1 MAKTRR
7 LFGRPQSK
15 YDDDFITKTID
26 KKIEIKIR
34 IIAFPVKISL
44 SSEEDD
50 HLTNTAPCK
59 LKPEM
64 HPKNATMVKNWIIK
78 PYSSVGKT
86 FVNIGNKKKG
96 IADDNAP
103 PIV

>member
-1 MAKTRR
+1 
-7 LFGRPQSK
+7 
-15 YDDDFITKTID
+15 
-26 KKIEIKIR
+26 
-34 IIAFPVKISL
+34 
-44 SSEEDD
+44 
-50 HLTNTAPCK
+50 
-59 LKPEM
+59 M

-78 PYSSVGKT
+78 PYSSAGKT